1 MNTATLNLFRAL
13 HVKNDVKG
21 VSNPDLMKITLPC
34 GFVFSPV
41 VTASFSQKQL
51 LDLTRDFFVHPE
63 QMNST
68 FHKSWKKVK
77 TASIQQLVI
86 EQLLH
91 YITTYGFEALGCYNE
106 DAVYIPVEKLK
117 IPEIDVDKFK
127 VTVIHG
133 YTTEQLK
140 EKVLGLLQSGIAL
153 HGDTQKDLFD
163 IITGLKMKID
173 PETVKNKEM
182 RILLFDMT
190 GKVPGDPLE
199 FLRYLLY
206 KGTDSTLLIKNDAT
220 IAKIKGSPH
229 KAVIYQLF
237 EKYAK
242 AHGLEK
248 LAAHFFRFKPL
259 FLAFRSHAG
268 LAPVINKIRKLAD
281 KHHKPMPVDYLNNV
295 TAMVGRGEDIDSSI
309 LREKLEGANTFRKI
323 RLAYALK
330 YRANDDVDS
339 IQYKI
344 RNGKAYATNFR
355 FKQQEKAEKVLN
367 IVVKSIVADLKK
379 NVKGKKIYIP
389 ENMTYALPA
398 TEKQFTGMLPSG
410 SYVTVPKDM
419 IFGVHWTDVNHHR
432 IDLDLSLMTQDG
444 KYGWDAMYRSGGAD
458 IMFSGDMTS
467 APAPNGATE
476 LFYIQRQKKLNALMF
491 VNYFNYDK
499 SVPVPYSIVVGSKVV
514 GQVAFGRNFML
525 DPNTVLARANSKIEM
540 KQKLLGM
547 ATVTSKECRFYF
559 NESYLGDKISSRG
572 GSYVDQ
578 SRDYLVNYLK
588 NMITLNDLLE
598 MAGAEIV
605 REIEFK
611 DGVDLSLAP
620 EDLEKDT
627 IINLLK

>member
-86 EQLLH
+86 EQIMH
-91 YITTYGFEALGCYNE
+91 YITTYGFEELGCYSE
-106 DAVYIPVEKLK
+106 STVYIPVEKLK
-117 IPEIDVDKFK
+117 VPEINVDTFK
-127 VTVIHG
+127 VTIIHG
-133 YTTEQLK
+133 YTTDELK

-182 RILLFDMT
+182 KILLYDMT

-206 KGTDSTLLIKNDAT
+206 KSIDSTLLIKNDAT
-220 IAKIKGSPH
+220 IAKIKGSSN
-229 KAVIYQLF
+229 KAVVYQLF

-248 LAAHFFRFKPL
+248 LAAHFSRFKPL

-295 TAMVGRGEDIDSSI
+295 TAMLSRGEEVKTSCLMVELKDV
-309 LREKLEGANTFRKI
+309 NVFRKI

-330 YRANDDVDS
+330 YRTSDPDS

-344 RNGKAYATNFR
+344 RNGKAYATDFR
-355 FKQQEKAEKVLN
+355 FKHQDEADKVLK
-367 IVVKSIVADLKK
+367 VVLKSIVTDLKK
-379 NVKGKKIYIP
+379 NVKGKKIFIP
-389 ENMTYALPA
+389 EYMTYALPA

-410 SYVTVPKDM
+410 SYVTVPKDI
-419 IFGVHWTDVNHHR
+419 IFGVHWFNTNGHR
-432 IDLDLSLMTQDG
+432 IDLDLSLMTRDG
-444 KYGWDAMYRSGGAD
+444 KYGWDAMYRSGNGD
-458 IMFSGDMTS
+458 VMFSGDLTD
-467 APAPNGATE
+467 APLPNGATE
-476 LFYIQRQKKLNALMF
+476 LFYIQKQKATTALMF
-491 VNYFNYDK
+491 VNYFNYCK
-499 SVPVPYSIVVGSKVV
+499 EVPVPFSIVVGSKVL

-525 DPNTVLARANSKIEM
+525 DPNTVVARANTKMEL
-540 KQKLLGM
+540 KQKLLGLV
-547 ATVTSKECRFYF
+547 TVTSKECRFYF
-559 NESYLGDKISSRG
+559 NESYLGDKISARG

-605 REIEFK
+605 SGIEFK